1 MAKLTPAQ
9 KDAELSRLLERR
21 AAGERLPAKGA
32 GSVARLEYLQRDKAA
47 RGAYGEGGYASAKR
61 ARARGTPAAGDRTA
75 KPARRTTYRF
85 PDRTVMVDVPNTPA
99 GQRRLESHLGKMP
112 PDALVPVTYTVKAAG
127 GHLHNV
133 DTTVSVA
140 ALLGHQDGAAGAGV
154 DAIADKM
161 QTSSRRQ
168 GKAAPRHQ
176 WTANEVTR
184 IAVQYDPGKPYK
196 YGSDDF
202 VSEEQELVRGH
213 DLTTEYERIEAEL
226 GADAAG
232 RWFDNLSERDLE
244 AIVKWDDW
252 QMPAGTVWET
262 EAEF

>member
-1 MAKLTPAQ
+1 MARLTPAQ
-9 KDAELSRLLERR
+9 KDAELSALLERR
-21 AAGERLPAKGA
+21 AAGERLPAKGT

-47 RGAYGEGGYASAKR
+47 RGTYGEGGYASAKR
-61 ARARGTPAAGDRTA
+61 ARARGAPAAGDRRA
-75 KPARRTTYRF
+75 RPAQRTTFKF

-99 GQRRLESHLGKMP
+99 GQRRLEAHLSKMP

-133 DTTVSVA
+133 DATVSVA
-140 ALLGHQDGAAGAGV
+140 ALIGHQDGAAGAGV
-154 DAIADKM
+154 DAIGDKM
-161 QTSSRRQ
+161 QTSSRRR

-196 YGSDDF
+196 YGSDDY

-213 DLTTEYERIEAEL
+213 DLTVEYERLEAEV
-226 GADAAG
+226 GAVAAG
-232 RWFDNLSERDLE
+232 RWFDGLSEADLE
-244 AIVKWDDW
+244 AVVKWDDW
-252 QMPAGTVWET
+252 NSPGSVWET